1 MNKSTILILLVFL
14 VLTILRVSNPHSNSS
29 ANVEKV
35 QKPTESSLTAL
46 PEANQIVQDEGY
58 SATIYNDSLG
68 NETAGYGHLITEEDK
83 ELLQEDGTFS
93 QETIDQW
100 FEQDMREA
108 QEDVD
113 AYLGGQEVP
122 DEVRNVLA
130 NMAFNMGRT
139 NLSEFKKMK
148 KAIEEENWDEM
159 AKQMQESEWYAT
171 VGNRADRLI
180 QRIRLLNSQGS

>member
-1 MNKSTILILLVFL
+1 
-14 VLTILRVSNPHSNSS
+14 
-29 ANVEKV
+29 
-35 QKPTESSLTAL
+35 
-46 PEANQIVQDEGY
+46 
-58 SATIYNDSLG
+58 
-68 NETAGYGHLITEEDK
+68 LITEEDK
-83 ELLQEDGTFS
+83 KLLQEDGTFS

-100 FEQDMREA
+100 FEQDMKEA
-108 QEDVD
+108 EDDVN
-113 AYLGGQEVP
+113 AYLGGKEVP
-122 DEVRNVLA
+122 EEVRSVLT

-159 AKQMQESEWYAT
+159 AKQMEESEWYGT